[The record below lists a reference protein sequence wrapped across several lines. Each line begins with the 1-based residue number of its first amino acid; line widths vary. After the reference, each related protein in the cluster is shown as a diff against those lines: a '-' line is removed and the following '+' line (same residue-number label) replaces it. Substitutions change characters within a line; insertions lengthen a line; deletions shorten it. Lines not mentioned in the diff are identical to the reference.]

1 MVLSMIY
8 PGKTIAVSAN
18 LFIEIGT
25 EKSEIGIEYEI
36 EMTTRSGWQSET
48 LVIEEVVAIWN
59 ILDFP
64 KNRKSAR
71 EELI

>member
-8 PGKTIAVSAN
+8 PGKKIAASAN

-36 EMTTRSGWQSET
+36 EMTARSGWQSET
-48 LVIEEVVAIWN
+48 RVIEEVVAI
-59 ILDFP
+59 
-64 KNRKSAR
+64 
-71 EELI
+71 